1 MKAPSDI
8 IINNMQITMKSLG
21 IFNSR
26 NIPISNDNHGTLFEY
41 TKDDREIRIY
51 FKKEE
56 PYFQVVNV
64 AILVE
69 RAEAY
74 ETFELFEYNYYHND
88 ERNVRVF
95 IKELV
100 EPTAAR
106 EASPA
111 KRPTTTISAALKSN
125 CKILDK
131 IKGIENF
138 NKLTRIGPEVISRL

>member
-1 MKAPSDI
+1 
-8 IINNMQITMKSLG
+8 MKSLG

-26 NIPISNDNHGTLFEY
+26 NIPISNDNLGTFFEY

-56 PYFQVVNV
+56 PYYQVVNV

-88 ERNVRVF
+88 EIYVKAF

-100 EPTAAR
+100 EQA
-106 EASPA
+106 
-111 KRPTTTISAALKSN
+111 
-125 CKILDK
+125 
-131 IKGIENF
+131 IEFAQQNQ
-138 NKLTRIGPEVISRL
+138 